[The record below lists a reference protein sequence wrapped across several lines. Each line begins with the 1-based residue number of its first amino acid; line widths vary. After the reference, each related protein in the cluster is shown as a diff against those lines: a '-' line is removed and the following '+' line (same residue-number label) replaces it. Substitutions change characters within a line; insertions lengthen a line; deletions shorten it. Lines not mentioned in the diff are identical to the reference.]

1 MASTANSV
9 VTYIPQIDYT
19 SRDYVAIVDDL
30 TTIAQQFNPTWSASD
45 PTDIGVTL
53 IELFAYLGDILN
65 YYADRAA
72 SEGFLATASQRQ
84 SILQLAA
91 MFGYTVTT
99 NQPAIATINLING
112 AGTSV
117 TVPAL
122 TQLKSTQVVNGQ
134 NTDVT
139 FELDEDTLIGANSTV
154 TTTATQGITSS
165 NVTLGTSTGAPNQ
178 VFKIN
183 AIGVIIN
190 GVGATASLKVYVG
203 TTQYTY
209 VSSLIDSASYDST
222 FTTSIDSDGYTYII
236 FGDGVAGRIPP
247 SSLPVTATYRLGVGS
262 LGNVPAGTILSLAT
276 NNISNVTVNQ
286 TSAATGGADIESSDS
301 IRVNAPRALRTL
313 RRAVSLKDYAY
324 MALQVSGVAKAIA
337 DSSVWTSV
345 NLYIGPYSTA
355 ATSTYGPFTGVTAVT
370 KTASDSTTYVSG
382 TSYLTYTCANSGLA
396 IGQYVTVTG
405 MAPVN
410 YNIYTPAL
418 VTYADTTKFTVA
430 GTIAGTFNSALSAN
444 AEVTSTGANSSAFST
459 LSNTVLTYFTDKV
472 APNVTLSILPPTYVP
487 INLDLTIQVLKQYQ
501 QSAVLTQVNNV
512 LTNLFDYTNSF
523 FADQIPGQ
531 YILSALSSI
540 DGLDITTKVTHL
552 RRQKDEQVFSVASW
566 TATTTAVTLTT
577 TAAHTITVG
586 SSIKLYNVDPVIDGT
601 YVATSVTGTT
611 VTFALVGTATPT
623 GITAS
628 AWTSGT
634 TTLTGLSSLVGITVG
649 MNVTGTNLVGT
660 VVSIGAVNTIVIARA
675 AGGGSGSGALTFT
688 KPFTAAD
695 NYVKVVEVDDI
706 VCATN
711 EIPTQGTFT
720 ITAVGG
726 LS

>member
-1 MASTANSV
+1 MSSTANST

-19 SRDYVAIVDDL
+19 SRDYTAIVNDL

-53 IELFAYLGDILN
+53 IELFAYLGDLLN
-65 YYADRAA
+65 YYADRSA

-99 NQPAIATINLING
+99 NQPAIATISLTNG
-112 AGTSV
+112 AGSSV

-139 FELDEDTLIGANSTV
+139 FELDSDVTIGASSTV
-154 TTTATQGITSS
+154 TTTATQGITYS
-165 NVTLGTSTGAPNQ
+165 NVTLGTSSGAPNQ

-183 AIGVIIN
+183 AVGVIVN

-247 SSLPVTATYRLGVGS
+247 SSLTVSVTYRLGVGS

-276 NNISNVTVNQ
+276 NNISNVTVSQ
-286 TSAATGGADIESSDS
+286 PSAATGGADIESSDS

-324 MALQVSGVAKAIA
+324 MALQVAGVAKAIA

-355 ATSTYGPFTGVTAVT
+355 ATSTYGPYAGVTAVT
-370 KTASDSTTYVSG
+370 KTASDSTAYVSG
-382 TSYLTYTCANSGLA
+382 TSYLTYTCANSGLVA
-396 IGQYVTVTG
+396 GQYVTVTG

-410 YNIYTPAL
+410 YNIYTPVY

-430 GTIAGTFNSALSAN
+430 GTYTTTINTALSADSQ
-444 AEVTSTGANSSAFST
+444 VTSTGSNSDAFNT
-459 LSNTVLTYFTDKV
+459 LSSTVLTYFTDKV

-501 QSAVLTQVNNV
+501 QSTVLTQVNNV

-523 FADQIPGQ
+523 FADQVPAQ
-531 YILSALSSI
+531 YVLSALNSI
-540 DGLDITTKVTHL
+540 DGIDITTKVTHL
-552 RRQKDEQVFSVASW
+552 RRNKDEQIFSVDKW
-566 TATTTAVTLTT
+566 TSTTSAVTLTT
-577 TAAHTITVG
+577 TTTHTVTVG
-586 SSIKLYNVDPVIDGT
+586 SSIKVYNVDSTIDGT
-601 YVATSVTGTT
+601 YVVTSVTGTT
-611 VTFALVGTATPT
+611 ITFASVEIATPT

-628 AWTSGT
+628 AWTSAST
-634 TTLTGLSSLVGITVG
+634 QLTGLSSVTGITVG
-649 MNVTGTNLVGT
+649 MNVTGTNLVSTVKAVGT
-660 VVSIGAVNTIVIARA
+660 TTIDLVTKPS
-675 AGGGSGSGALTFT
+675 GSGSGALTFT
-688 KPFTAAD
+688 KPYTSAD
-695 NYVKVVEVDDI
+695 NYVKVVKVDDI
-706 VCATN
+706 ECATN
-711 EIPTQGTFT
+711 EIPIQGTFT
-720 ITAVGG
+720 ITANGG

>member
-1 MASTANSV
+1 MSSTVTST

-19 SRDYVAIVDDL
+19 SRDYVSIVNDL

-53 IELFAYLGDILN
+53 IELFAYLGDLLN
-65 YYADRAA
+65 YYADRSA

-99 NQPAIATINLING
+99 NQPAVATITLANTSG
-112 AGTSV
+112 SSV

-139 FELDEDTLIGANSTV
+139 FELDADTTISANSSV
-154 TTTATQGITSS
+154 TTTATQGITYS

-183 AIGVIIN
+183 AIGVIVN

-222 FTTSIDSDGYTYII
+222 FTTSIDADGYTYII

-247 SSLPVTATYRLGVGS
+247 ASLTVSATYRLGVGS
-262 LGNVPAGTILSLAT
+262 QGNVPAGTILSLAT
-276 NNISNVTVNQ
+276 NNVSNVTVTQ
-286 TSAATGGADIESSDS
+286 PSAATGGADIESSDS

-324 MALQVSGVAKAIA
+324 MALQVAGVAKAIA
-337 DSSVWTSV
+337 DSSVWTTV

-355 ATSTYGPFTGVTAVT
+355 ATSTYGPYTGVTAIAA
-370 KTASDSTTYVSG
+370 TASDSTTGSG
-382 TSYLTYTCANSGLA
+382 YLTYTCANSGLA
-396 IGQYVTVTG
+396 VGQYVTVTG

-418 VTYADTTKFTVA
+418 ITYADTTKFTVA
-430 GTIAGTFNSALSAN
+430 GSIAGTFNQSLSAT
-444 AEVTSTGANSSAFST
+444 AQVTSTGSNSSDFNT
-459 LSNTVLTYFTDKV
+459 LASTVLTYFTDKV
-472 APNVTLSILPPTYVP
+472 APNVTLNVLPPTYVQL
-487 INLDLTIQVLKQYQ
+487 NLDMTVQVLKQYQ
-501 QSAVLTQVNNV
+501 QSAVLAQVNNV
-512 LTNLFDYTNSF
+512 LSNLFDYTNAF
-523 FADQIPGQ
+523 FADKVPQQ
-531 YILSALSSI
+531 YILQALSNI
-540 DGLDITTKVTHL
+540 DGVDITTKVTHL
-552 RRQKDEQVFSVASW
+552 RKNKDEKIFSVASW
-566 TATTTAVTLTT
+566 TATTSAVTLTT

-586 SSIKLYNVDPVIDGT
+586 STIRVYNVDPTIDGSYT
-601 YVATSVTGTT
+601 VTSVGSTT
-611 VTFALVGTATPT
+611 VTFNLTGTATPT

-628 AWTSGT
+628 AWTTAST
-634 TTLTGLSSLVGITVG
+634 QLTGLSSVAGITVG
-649 MNVTGTNLVGT
+649 MNVTGTNLVSTVKSVGT
-660 VVSIGAVNTIVIARA
+660 TTIDLVTKPT
-675 AGGGSGSGALTFT
+675 GSGSGALTFT
-688 KPFTAAD
+688 KPYTAAD
-695 NYVKVVEVDDI
+695 NYVKVVAVDDI

-711 EIPTQGTFT
+711 EIPIQGIFN